1 MISLPLQHVGCYI
14 LGHAVCVCVT
24 ALGNLLPALFARIL
38 SLQTCH

>member
-1 MISLPLQHVGCYI
+1 M
-14 LGHAVCVCVT
+14 LGAIFWVMQCVT